1 MDSSSVESRI
11 RAVLLYIEGIRS
23 AREICTSISIS
34 ERTLRRW
41 IRAYRNGGAKYLN
54 PKKMGPK
61 GRMPNGISKALEI
74 RILKLKQ
81 KHPSWGAR
89 RIKYQYD
96 LPCHWNTV
104 HNVIKQ
110 HSLLIRIKK
119 KPQPKP
125 RRFRRK
131 HVDSMW
137 QGDTFHLAILR
148 TGRVYVTGFL
158 DDCSNYRVVSGAYL
172 HKSVDESLDA
182 LRRALAKGRVPR
194 EMYLDNGG
202 QFKAEEFKAELRK
215 YHIKWI
221 YGKPYNPRGRGKIE
235 SYHKIL
241 YRELVTQKRFK
252 SLLHFQRELEKFDR
266 RWNNR
271 RKQQGLGWKTP
282 ASIYND
288 KRYFNKKKRN

>member
-1 MDSSSVESRI
+1 MVESTVESRI
-11 RAVLLYIEGIRS
+11 RAVLLYVEQVKS
-23 AREICTSISIS
+23 AKEICQTVGIS
-34 ERTLRRW
+34 ERTLWRW
-41 IRAYRNGGAKYLN
+41 ISAYRSGGAEHLN
-54 PKKMGPK
+54 TKKMGPK
-61 GRMPNGISKALEI
+61 GRMPNGISKTLES
-74 RILKLKQ
+74 RILNLKQ
-81 KHPSWGAR
+81 EHPSWGAR

-104 HNVIKQ
+104 HSVIKR
-110 HSLLIRIKK
+110 HNLLIRINK

-125 RRFRRK
+125 KRFRRK

-137 QGDTFHLAILR
+137 QGDTFHLAISR

-241 YRELVTQKRFK
+241 YRELTTQKWFK
-252 SLLHFQRELEKFDR
+252 SLVHFERELNKFDT
-266 RWNNR
+266 RWNNW

-282 ASIYND
+282 SSIYHN
-288 KRYFNKKKRN
+288 KKYFNKRNHS